1 MTSANKRWRTRDSLW
16 PWLCLAIALH
26 FLLLLVPARQE
37 APATASNIPMNLRLI
52 APPDVEKP
60 FVEENI
66 FPKKEEPAIGNVSE
80 APALPE
86 EPALA
91 SQEQAE
97 SPAKQESTRGDVVPS
112 TARLLDS
119 ASEIK
124 WPLAAVNDS
133 RRLGIFVPHP
143 RPENWRSGIR
153 IEDNLFN
160 GMVLPSK
167 TEIVDRWLSV
177 DGTQNVVIHT
187 PGGHTLCGRVQAWD
201 PMQALDERLMHFRPC
216 AGGGKR
222 TFEMNKRPA
231 YDRLITPMANSTI
244 N

>member
-26 FLLLLVPARQE
+26 ILLLLVPARQE

-177 DGTQNVVIHT
+177 DGTQNVVLNT